1 VKTFGTT
8 VLSCFA
14 LLGGAPLSVAE
25 EAADVHPYLTDSF
38 ILDVGGYFPDRTV
51 KISAGIGGGDFEL
64 SDDVEVRDSDE
75 TFSLDFGWRF
85 DENWKL
91 AAQYFSSGGTQ
102 TAVLEEDLEFNDFV
116 FEAGS
121 KIEGGSAFSMV
132 RLFFARK
139 YKTSENQEFG
149 FGLGVHWL
157 EISAFVQGEL
167 RVSDM
172 ENLFHRE
179 SVSVAAPLPNI
190 GIWYTHS
197 FAENWALKAR
207 YDYFSANIDP
217 YDGTLENISVGLNY
231 RVFKNAG
238 LGLSYNLFALDAG
251 IDDSHWQGRANV
263 KYRGVFASLSFYW

>member
-1 VKTFGTT
+1 MKIFGTT
-8 VLSCFA
+8 VLLCFA

-25 EAADVHPYLTDSF
+25 EAVDVHPYLTDSF
-38 ILDVGGYFPDRTV
+38 ILDVGGYFPDRTL

-64 SDDVEVRDSDE
+64 SDDIQVRDSDE
-75 TFSLDFGWRF
+75 AFSFDFGWRF
-85 DENWKL
+85 HENWKL

-121 KIEGGSAFSMV
+121 NIVAGTEFTML

-139 YKTSENQEFG
+139 YRASENQEFG

-157 EISAFVQGEL
+157 NLSAFVQGDL
-167 RVSDM
+167 RISDM

-179 SVSVAAPLPNI
+179 SVSVAAPLPNL
-190 GIWYTHS
+190 GLWYTHS
-197 FAENWALKAR
+197 FSEKWAFRAR
-207 YDYFSANIDP
+207 YDYFSASISP
-217 YDGTLENISVGLNY
+217 YNGSLTNASVALNY

-238 LGLSYNLFALDAG
+238 LGLSYNLFGLDVG
-251 IDDSHWQGRANV
+251 IDDLLWRGTANI
-263 KYRGVFASLSFYW
+263 KYRGIYASLSFYW